1 MKLLKLSNGIRL
13 LYRYTHSEL
22 SRIFVSF
29 SRGAV
34 NDTLERIPGATH
46 MMEHMLFKAPSKE
59 ETEFNSLIETL
70 GCDSNAFTYYDGL
83 VITVSGLNLKFAEA
97 FRHVMNFS
105 LNPRFGEDEFD
116 LEKEVV
122 VQEIRNYLAD
132 NNYFYFTKVLPKF
145 MLKSTPYDTPIYGD
159 EPTVRSLEVSTLRD
173 IYEKWFFD
181 PNDII
186 VSYAGSRQEEE
197 IIALCEE
204 VLLNRGARVL
214 PSNTEKNVRATPI
227 DGHHNKEMA
236 GQAFL
241 TMYYHLDKT
250 DLDTL
255 TLLELLS
262 TYLTGGSAS
271 VLFRELRQ
279 NRGLVYG
286 VSSEAQIFGKNL
298 FFGITTEFSK
308 TNMNEIVD
316 LMRNRLLIQ
325 ALDELDSEGL
335 DRAKTKYLLS
345 LAREFEAYGSYCIRS
360 IEYLRL
366 LGQPQFT
373 KAVMDSLGRVGN
385 LDSLRGF
392 YKSLL
397 ERQAFISSMA

>member
-1 MKLLKLSNGIRL
+1 
-13 LYRYTHSEL
+13 
-22 SRIFVSF
+22 
-29 SRGAV
+29 
-34 NDTLERIPGATH
+34 
-46 MMEHMLFKAPSKE
+46 
-59 ETEFNSLIETL
+59 
-70 GCDSNAFTYYDGL
+70 
-83 VITVSGLNLKFAEA
+83 
-97 FRHVMNFS
+97 
-105 LNPRFGEDEFD
+105 
-116 LEKEVV
+116 
-122 VQEIRNYLAD
+122 
-132 NNYFYFTKVLPKF
+132 
-145 MLKSTPYDTPIYGD
+145 
-159 EPTVRSLEVSTLRD
+159 
-173 IYEKWFFD
+173 
-181 PNDII
+181 
-186 VSYAGSRQEEE
+186 
-197 IIALCEE
+197 
-204 VLLNRGARVL
+204 
-214 PSNTEKNVRATPI
+214 
-227 DGHHNKEMA
+227 
-236 GQAFL
+236 
-241 TMYYHLDKT
+241 
-250 DLDTL
+250 
-255 TLLELLS
+255 
-262 TYLTGGSAS
+262 
-271 VLFRELRQ
+271 
-279 NRGLVYG
+279 VYG